1 MSWTGRTLDSIV
13 KADGTQ
19 IAYTYD
25 LDGIRTKKV
34 VNGITTEYFVSG
46 STILAEKTGDNVIWY
61 IYDGG
66 EIVGFIYNDIAYY
79 YVKNIQGDVMMIMTS
94 YGMPVASYE
103 YDPWGKVISSTGTM
117 AQINPIRYRS
127 YYYDNETGMYYLNS
141 RYYNPE
147 VGRFVNCDGYV
158 ATGQGITSY
167 NMFAYCLNNPVNMS
181 DESGRFAL
189 FTILVV
195 SFVVS
200 VAAAPLVMY
209 GGECVGSMALIAGSE
224 YLKSKGYD
232 LAESMYSYAYMG
244 SGKKMEYSSLPSM
257 MEEKLISSTV
267 MHEILDPFIKGGKNF
282 DTGDKLIEFIIPKDS
297 NNMINDTDL
306 FYSIQHAYFR
316 AWGWKESDGR
326 WKVNVIMWD
335 KYDFDK
341 ITYGFSLAD
350 AANTLGYIM
359 QDINQIKEY
368 RWWIRYE
375 YYY

>member
-1 MSWTGRTLDSIV
+1 
-13 KADGTQ
+13 
-19 IAYTYD
+19 
-25 LDGIRTKKV
+25 
-34 VNGITTEYFVSG
+34 
-46 STILAEKTGDNVIWY
+46 
-61 IYDGG
+61 
-66 EIVGFIYNDIAYY
+66 
-79 YVKNIQGDVMMIMTS
+79 
-94 YGMPVASYE
+94 
-103 YDPWGKVISSTGTM
+103 
-117 AQINPIRYRS
+117 
-127 YYYDNETGMYYLNS
+127 
-141 RYYNPE
+141 
-147 VGRFVNCDGYV
+147 
-158 ATGQGITSY
+158 
-167 NMFAYCLNNPVNMS
+167 
-181 DESGRFAL
+181 
-189 FTILVV
+189 
-195 SFVVS
+195 
-200 VAAAPLVMY
+200 
-209 GGECVGSMALIAGSE
+209 
-224 YLKSKGYD
+224 
-232 LAESMYSYAYMG
+232 MYSYAYMG

-368 RWWIRYE
+368 QWWIRYE